1 MVPISGECSR
11 ASGISAYF
19 LATSHAPCPA
29 LVRSG
34 TRRSGSAR
42 HSCDAVRRLLVVH
55 AVHTVAL
62 TRARAKMRGVN
73 LDADV
78 RDERV
83 ANDEE
88 DAVALRASPPN
99 ATRTPA

>member
-1 MVPISGECSR
+1 
-11 ASGISAYF
+11 
-19 LATSHAPCPA
+19 
-29 LVRSG
+29 
-34 TRRSGSAR
+34 
-42 HSCDAVRRLLVVH
+42 LLVVH